1 MEGLGESHPFF
12 FLPLPPVSN
21 DLSDDHARIMVSRLG
36 GWRGIVSFVSL
47 QSYDVTLVPY
57 LFRLL
62 VGREKMVISS
72 MIHTPPL

>member
-36 GWRGIVSFVSL
+36 GGVERHSIL
-47 QSYDVTLVPY
+47 CVTAIIRCHSGTVFIPAACRTGKNGY
-57 LFRLL
+57 
-62 VGREKMVISS
+62 
-72 MIHTPPL
+72 